1 MGEASIWGEG
11 LETIGGVTKSRMQ
24 WCREKGLPLRLVK
37 QRVTYSKWPFEKA
50 LTEPLRAKRTTSH
63 GRNASPAVRS
73 QTERMKRYFE
83 REYGDYGRKRR

>member
-1 MGEASIWGEG
+1 MGEAAIWGEG

-24 WCREKGLPLRLVK
+24 WCREKGMPLKLVK

-63 GRNASPAVRS
+63 GRNASPAARA